1 MKKRA
6 RLFER
11 LSRGLQEGIAHERGE
26 IELRETR
33 HQVPLPPLRREYG
46 PEEVRSI
53 RERLGMGQC
62 LFATIFLVSV
72 KTVQSWEQG
81 TRSPSPAA
89 SRLLQ
94 LIEDPGAR
102 IRLQELAAQ

>member
-11 LSRGLQEGIAHERGE
+11 ISRGLKQGIAHERGE
-26 IELRETR
+26 MELRATR
-33 HQVPLPPLRREYG
+33 HQVPLPPLSHEYG
-46 PEEVRSI
+46 PEEVRSL
-53 RERLGMGQC
+53 RERLGMGQSQ
-62 LFATIFLVSV
+62 FAAIFLVSV

-81 TRSPSPAA
+81 TRSPSPTA

-102 IRLQELAAQ
+102 LGLLELAVR